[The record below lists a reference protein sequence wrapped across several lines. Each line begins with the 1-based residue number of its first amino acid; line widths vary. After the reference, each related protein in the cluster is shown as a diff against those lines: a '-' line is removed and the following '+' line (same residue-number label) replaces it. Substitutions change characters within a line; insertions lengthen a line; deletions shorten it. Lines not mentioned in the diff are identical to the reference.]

1 MAPKIGRVGFLS
13 RPSEVLLLLLAFLAA
28 NLLLL
33 TRMELRLAASTG
45 HQDTRVQG
53 CAVEEEVRLHL
64 IKE

>member
-1 MAPKIGRVGFLS
+1 MAPKIVRVGFLS

-53 CAVEEEVRLHL
+53 CAVEEEVGALN
-64 IKE
+64 

>member
-13 RPSEVLLLLLAFLAA
+13 RPSEVLLLLLVFLAT
-28 NLLLL
+28 NLLIL

-53 CAVEEEVRLHL
+53 CAAEEEEVGALY
-64 IKE
+64 

>member
-13 RPSEVLLLLLAFLAA
+13 RPSEVVLLLLAFLAA

-33 TRMELRLAASTG
+33 TRLELRLTANTG
-45 HQDTRVQG
+45 HQDTGVQG